1 MKSSSF
7 RSKGFTLVEI
17 AIVLLIVTVL
27 LGYTVAMF
35 PMQQDLKKYRQV
47 DKEIDGIIEHLIAF
61 AQVNGRLPCPD
72 TNNGGS
78 AIDGQ
83 EDRAGLDDCNAFFGF
98 LPARTLGIE
107 GKYDDGGLLIDPWNQ
122 RYGYAVSDVN
132 TGVGTPRILVTPNGI
147 RNAGMAA
154 VLPDLFVCEDSNILG
169 NHLDCVA
176 AGSPAVASNVAA
188 VVISMGKD
196 YVLPPSSNIQAENA
210 DDFHNGLVDKVYI
223 SSPHRDDYD
232 DEVKWIP
239 TNLLFSR
246 MIAAE
251 QLP

>member
-154 VLPDLFVCEDSNILG
+154 VLPDLFVCEDSNI
-169 NHLDCVA
+169 HFVA
-176 AGSPAVASNVAA
+176 
-188 VVISMGKD
+188 
-196 YVLPPSSNIQAENA
+196 PP
-210 DDFHNGLVDKVYI
+210 
-223 SSPHRDDYD
+223 
-232 DEVKWIP
+232 
-239 TNLLFSR
+239 
-246 MIAAE
+246 
-251 QLP
+251 